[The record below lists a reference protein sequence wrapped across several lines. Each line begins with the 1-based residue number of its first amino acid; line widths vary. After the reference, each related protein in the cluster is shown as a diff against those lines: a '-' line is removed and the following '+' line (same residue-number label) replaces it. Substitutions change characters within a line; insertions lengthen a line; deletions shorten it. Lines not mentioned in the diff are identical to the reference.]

1 MSLFYCE
8 KSYPEIHKV
17 ENLMRK
23 LLTKFMLVN
32 VGVNWHKKNI
42 PSKITNKQNGR
53 DRKRDNQ
60 GYLYN
65 IDFIDLSTF
74 LFDEYSTSNIEELKK
89 LLEKT
94 SDISAED
101 LNQFIPKSNWDRY
114 FKNIVNTNNLK
125 TNWKELYDLRCKV
138 AHNNILSKKE
148 YEIICKLVEDMKKI
162 LEKAIQELDSIEIKE
177 DDKEILAENIA
188 IFRTKLLG
196 EYIIEYKKIES
207 LLKEL
212 LTING
217 YNYKEY
223 NTVINTL
230 KILKDKGIIDEN
242 DYKDINAIRYIR
254 NKMIHELDEYPDEN
268 LIKEE
273 LYKLKSEQE
282 YLLKKIKE
290 YKEELLKEEY
300 DKNEND

>member
-1 MSLFYCE
+1 
-8 KSYPEIHKV
+8 
-17 ENLMRK
+17 MRK